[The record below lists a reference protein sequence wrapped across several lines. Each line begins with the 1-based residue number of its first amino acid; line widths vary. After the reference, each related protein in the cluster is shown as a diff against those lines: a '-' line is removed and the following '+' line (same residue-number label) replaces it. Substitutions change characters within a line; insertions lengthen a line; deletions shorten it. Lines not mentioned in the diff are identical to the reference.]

1 MFDQFVFFSQSFW
14 IFIAQSIF
22 SFFNPAGLDQEA
34 KINLIESGIDT
45 GIIFLR
51 TQGFEATYDEFN
63 ANLNK
68 DLIEI
73 KNLVIKKQLDP
84 YDIEFCNVKNIK
96 VKSIWHPQVCEIDIR
111 IDKLTFSGLN
121 LNYKSNF
128 PFKITLENIEF
139 DLSIF
144 NDSDSKTFKKLFE
157 IDEKI
162 LADLSLEL
170 KYEFSKNIFHNNISL
185 SLHDFGTIDTN
196 LIFKNIIY
204 SDEYFSLNL
213 DKFNFNLKDET
224 IIKKINLLLDIEQ
237 GNNLHEIAKNNLKK
251 RSTININ
258 DQNKLDK
265 IKKHNDIISS
275 IGYHYPMYDEN
286 TNQIL
291 LFLKSAKNI
300 SCYRENEHLL
310 NLEVL
315 DEIERTGFPLLLAI
329 FCENII
335 TETANES

>member
-1 MFDQFVFFSQSFW
+1 MVLLADILQGANEQASELKGELVPDNPVTAIDLFAGALFPGLLLVGLYLFYQIILASTNPSLCPALVENNHNDKVTGSEINFFQLLKVILSPL
-14 IFIAQSIF
+14 ILIIVVLGSI
-22 SFFNPAGLDQEA
+22 L
-34 KINLIESGIDT
+34 T
-45 GIIFLR
+45 GI
-51 TQGFEATYDEFN
+51 ATPTESAAVGAVGATIIAIVSRQFN
-63 ANLNK
+63 
-68 DLIEI
+68 IEI
-73 KNLVIKKQLDP
+73 LKEFENNGINYIIKDPELFKN
-84 YDIEFCNVKNIK
+84 KNI
-96 VKSIWHPQVCEIDIR
+96 VISGGGDSALDWALYFANDYSKSV
-111 IDKLTFSGLN
+111 
-121 LNYKSNF
+121 
-128 PFKITLENIEF
+128 TLVHRSQQF
-139 DLSIF
+139 RAH
-144 NDSDSKTFKKLFE
+144 NDSVQKAMDMAS
-157 IDEKI
+157 
-162 LADLSLEL
+162 
-170 KYEFSKNIFHNNISL
+170 N
-185 SLHDFGTIDTN
+185 G
-196 LIFKNIIY
+196 
-204 SDEYFSLNL
+204 
-213 DKFNFNLKDET
+213 
-224 IIKKINLLLDIEQ
+224 KINLLLDIEQ

-265 IKKHNDIISS
+265 INKHNDVISS

>member
-1 MFDQFVFFSQSFW
+1 MFDQFFFLSQSFW
-14 IFIAQSIF
+14 IFIIHSIL
-22 SFFNPAGLDQEA
+22 SFFNPTGLNQEA

-68 DLIEI
+68 DSIEI
-73 KNLVIKKQLDP
+73 KNIVIKKQLNP
-84 YDIEFCNVKNIK
+84 YDIDFCNVKNIK
-96 VKSIWHPQVCEIDIR
+96 TKSIWHPQVCEIDIK
-111 IDKLTFSGLN
+111 IDKLTFSGLD
-121 LNYKSNF
+121 LNYKSDL
-128 PFKITLENIEF
+128 PFKIALENIKF

-162 LADLSLEL
+162 EADFSLES

-185 SLHDFGTIDTN
+185 NLHDFGTINTN
-196 LIFKNIIY
+196 LVFKNIIY
-204 SDEYFSLNL
+204 SDEYFSLNI
-213 DKFNFNLKDET
+213 DKFNFDLKNET
-224 IIKKINLLLDIEQ
+224 IIKKLNLLLDIEE
-237 GNNLHEIAKNNLKK
+237 NSNLHDIAKINIKK

-265 IKKHNDIISS
+265 INKHNDIISS
-275 IGYHYPMYDEN
+275 IEYHYPMYDEN

-291 LFLKSAKNI
+291 LFLKSAKSI
-300 SCYRENEHLL
+300 RCYRENEHLL
-310 NLEVL
+310 NLEL
-315 DEIERTGFPLLLAI
+315 MEEIGRTGFSLLLAV

-335 TETANES
+335 AETTNES